1 MNEKKSESWAAE
13 WDDPRQGK
21 AYGDVFYQ
29 RAVGDLPEMECS
41 KAAAKKIVNIAR
53 PGDRIVDVGCGSGH
67 YLRSL
72 LDQIETPFAY
82 HGIDRTQYFV
92 DLAQRAFGNCKS
104 ASFSIGDIFK
114 LAEADQS
121 ADIVMCNNVLL
132 HLPSIAGPLHELI
145 RIARRAVLVRT
156 LVGPTSYSIRD
167 IGPQPDGNDFD
178 DNGEPTAF
186 HYLNIYSESYVR
198 RLLKRESRV
207 RSVVFEQDMDYD
219 PSRIADSPNTAVWDA
234 TRTVNGMQISGMIV
248 MPYHWILMKL
258 G

>member
-104 ASFSIGDIFK
+104 ASFGIGDIFK

-132 HLPSIAGPLHELI
+132 HLPSIAGPLSRAYPHRAAGGTSPHTGRADVLLHS
-145 RIARRAVLVRT
+145 RHWCAARRQRL
-156 LVGPTSYSIRD
+156 
-167 IGPQPDGNDFD
+167 
-178 DNGEPTAF
+178 
-186 HYLNIYSESYVR
+186 R
-198 RLLKRESRV
+198 R
-207 RSVVFEQDMDYD
+207 
-219 PSRIADSPNTAVWDA
+219 
-234 TRTVNGMQISGMIV
+234 
-248 MPYHWILMKL
+248 
-258 G
+258 